1 MAKLSPAAGL
11 EAAAIVHLHYR
22 GMSAMNDNS
31 FAEQI
36 RKTAEALQDLLRAA
50 RDEENRVAEEL
61 HKEKAKRKLEC
72 SAACQRILL
81 PTMKLFAMGLEAAKV
96 FAPQCWKVDYE
107 PNDDQYCCICWAR
120 LPKTDS
126 SAKALGVV
134 IKTTITMIAADQAPP
149 QIQVQVQCH
158 QALPGD
164 WKEIAELPLSE
175 PSEGI
180 PELFVDDLYGLN
192 PTNLDNWHKKRLQDC
207 AKACANWVEQHAGV
221 AVG

>member
-1 MAKLSPAAGL
+1 
-11 EAAAIVHLHYR
+11 
-22 GMSAMNDNS
+22 MNDNS

-50 RDEENRVAEEL
+50 RDEEKRVAEEL

-72 SAACQRILL
+72 STACQRVLL

-107 PNDDQYCCICWAR
+107 PSDEQYCCICWAR
-120 LPKTDS
+120 LPRTDS
-126 SAKALGVV
+126 STKAMGVV
-134 IKTTITMIAADQAPP
+134 IKSTITMIVAGEKKP
-149 QIQVQVQCH
+149 QVQVQVKCY

-164 WKEIAELPLSE
+164 WNEIAELPLSE
-175 PSEGI
+175 PSEGVA
-180 PELFVDDLYGLN
+180 ELFVDELYGLN
-192 PTNLDNWHKKRLQDC
+192 PTNLDNWHKRRLEDC
-207 AKACANWVEQHAGV
+207 AKACANWLEQHAGV